1 MVAGYVPVFFHPG
14 MAYSQYRWNLL
25 QNRTK
30 YSVYIPVRDV
40 REWNEKNTSV
50 EKVLMAIPE
59 DEVVALREV
68 IKLIPSIIY
77 ADPRSNIE
85 DAFDFAVK
93 GILERIER
101 VREAIR
107 NGRYP
112 SIAFAYEDHY
122 KYHFLI
128 IIINY

>member
-1 MVAGYVPVFFHPG
+1 MVAGCVLVFFHPG
-14 MAYSQYRWNLL
+14 MVYSQYRWNLL
-25 QNRTK
+25 QNQTK
-30 YSVYIPVRDV
+30 YSVYIPMRDV
-40 REWNEKNTSV
+40 REWNEKNTTV

-59 DEVVALREV
+59 NEVVALREV

-107 NGRYP
+107 NGRDP

-122 KYHFLI
+122 KYTFSDH
-128 IIINY
+128 NY